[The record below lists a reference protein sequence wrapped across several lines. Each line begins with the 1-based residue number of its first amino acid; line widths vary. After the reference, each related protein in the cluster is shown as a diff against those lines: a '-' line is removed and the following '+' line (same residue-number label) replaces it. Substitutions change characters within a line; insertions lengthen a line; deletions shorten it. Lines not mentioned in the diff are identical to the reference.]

1 MSRESIASKLK
12 SALDNLERLPAM
24 PVIAQKLLALKLYTD
39 EGEAQMIALI
49 EQDPQL
55 SAKILGLA
63 NAPAMGVGRKVTG
76 IKDAAML
83 LGLKRLKSVAIG
95 IATLSKFTD
104 QPAVKNFD
112 PQDLWSHSM
121 TIAIAMEGL
130 AREMPKMMRP
140 DENQVF
146 LAGLLHDIGLMALHH
161 IDRGASDELHHQLR
175 LQPKRPMQ
183 DVEQELLGMNH
194 GYIGAQLV
202 RHWFLP
208 KEIVEVV
215 GLHHS
220 AHIAALARTN
230 PLVRLVNLAEKLL
243 PDFGIAEHTSAAIDE
258 SEWRELGINPD
269 RADDI
274 AALINELAMQLVQL
288 PETHDTSQVV
298 MQVEKPAPVGVEE
311 YAARRMASV
320 QPEPPPVATESRLST
335 ALVRLKKPMSWISSK
350 LRGTRHEE

>member
-24 PVIAQKLLALKLYTD
+24 PAIAHKLLALKLYTD

-63 NAPAMGVGRKVTG
+63 NAPAMGVGRKVIG

-83 LGLKRLKSVAIG
+83 LGLNRLKSVAIG
-95 IATLSKFTD
+95 IATMSKFTD
-104 QPAVKNFD
+104 LPAVKNFD
-112 PQDLWSHSM
+112 PQYLWSHSM

-161 IDRGASDELHHQLR
+161 IDREASNELHHRLR
-175 LQPKRPMQ
+175 LQPKRSMQ
-183 DVEQELLGMNH
+183 DIEQEFLGMTH
-194 GYIGAQLV
+194 GFIGAQLV

-208 KEIVEVV
+208 KEIIEVV

-220 AHIAALARTN
+220 AHIAAVTRTN

-243 PDFGIAEHTSAAIDE
+243 PDFAISEHTNAAIDE

-269 RADDI
+269 RADGI
-274 AALINELAMQLVQL
+274 TALINELAMQVVQL
-288 PETHDTSQVV
+288 PETHDVSKVV
-298 MQVEKPAPVGVEE
+298 MQVEKPAPSGVEQ
-311 YAARRMASV
+311 YVAQRMGHVPDESPHV
-320 QPEPPPVATESRLST
+320 DDKSRLST
-335 ALVRLKKPMSWISSK
+335 ALVKLKKPFRWIGSK
-350 LRGTRHEE
+350 FHGSHRGG